1 MGSRPRRGAIAWLL
15 AALALSAAALA
26 DTRESR
32 DPYLGQLAGQW
43 DMLATVPG
51 KPAWHQHG
59 EGRWVLEHGWLLLH
73 IIDLGHPP
81 AYEASVY
88 LGLDRKAGDYIAHW
102 LDRFGA
108 AGARV
113 VGSGRRE
120 GQKLVL
126 LFPYAEGAFRDTLVV
141 AADGNSATLLLE
153 SQEKDGSWSTFAS
166 YRMTRMPQSPA
177 APPGGASR
185 GP

>member
-15 AALALSAAALA
+15 A
-26 DTRESR
+26 
-32 DPYLGQLAGQW
+32 
-43 DMLATVPG
+43 
-51 KPAWHQHG
+51 
-59 EGRWVLEHGWLLLH
+59 
-73 IIDLGHPP
+73 
-81 AYEASVY
+81 
-88 LGLDRKAGDYIAHW
+88 
-102 LDRFGA
+102 
-108 AGARV
+108 
-113 VGSGRRE
+113 GRRE

-141 AADGNSATLLLE
+141 AADGNFATLLLE

>member
-32 DPYLGQLAGQW
+32 DPYLGQLAGQR
-43 DMLATVPG
+43 DML
-51 KPAWHQHG
+51 
-59 EGRWVLEHGWLLLH
+59 
-73 IIDLGHPP
+73 
-81 AYEASVY
+81 
-88 LGLDRKAGDYIAHW
+88 
-102 LDRFGA
+102 
-108 AGARV
+108 
-113 VGSGRRE
+113 
-120 GQKLVL
+120 
-126 LFPYAEGAFRDTLVV
+126 V

-153 SQEKDGSWSTFAS
+153 SQEKDGSWSTFAR
-166 YRMTRMPQSPA
+166 YRMTRIPQSPA